1 MTRWFTL
8 AVVASLVLAACSS
21 TETENSSTRAE
32 RPSTSAPDVDGT
44 LDDEAAD
51 EVPVDPAAP
60 SDAGAD
66 TGTDTGQG
74 GDAAGPSGDAPSE
87 APTTNDAEGG
97 QRASD
102 DSGSRARDFGPAGQG
117 VTDSA
122 VKVGFW
128 LLNTDAACNATG
140 AAGQTGRGNCE
151 ERSHAAEANA
161 LTAWVNDNG
170 GVAGRKLDVVVHET
184 HANNSSWAAQAESA
198 CEAFAADEKV
208 FLAISEPQIGRP
220 HFMRCMA
227 NKGIPVIDPGT
238 WAWDSHDYEALFPYI
253 YQPSR
258 VLADRWLPAYV
269 DGLAQ
274 RDFFEGDVPGDV
286 RVGLV
291 RYDSPVHERA
301 TEDVLLP
308 RLAAHG
314 VDDIEEAIVETPGG
328 MSDLGDMNAELS
340 NHILRFKANDVN
352 RVLFFANAEIQF
364 FFYNQAASQNFT
376 PRYGLSTS
384 DWLTLATDN
393 APDGQLDGALAV
405 GWAPGFDTP
414 RERDPESNAAMQRCQ
429 EALASAG
436 IEDSFGGRN
445 VKCDS
450 YFFLKQILDTAP
462 ALNVDGIRASVEAL
476 GTDYQPVA
484 SFAATFGP
492 GRYDGPSVWQHMAY
506 QGDCECFVYEGRS
519 NSF

>member
-1 MTRWFTL
+1 MTRWFAL
-8 AVVASLVLAACSS
+8 PVVVFLVLAACSS

-32 RPSTSAPDVDGT
+32 QPSTSAPPVTATQDDG
-44 LDDEAAD
+44 AAD
-51 EVPVDPAAP
+51 AAPVDPAAP
-60 SDAGAD
+60 SDAGAA
-66 TGTDTGQG
+66 TGQG
-74 GDAAGPSGDAPSE
+74 GDAADPRPDAPAEGPTPSGADGE
-87 APTTNDAEGG
+87 RQG
-97 QRASD
+97 RD
-102 DSGSRARDFGPAGQG
+102 DSGSGDRDFGPEGQG
-117 VTDSA
+117 VSDSA
-122 VKVGFW
+122 VKVGVW

-151 ERSHAAEANA
+151 ERSHTAEAKA

-170 GVAGRKLDVVVHET
+170 GVAGRELDVVIHET

-198 CEAFAADEKV
+198 CERFAEDEKV

-238 WAWDSHDYEALFPYI
+238 WAWDSHDYQELFPYI

-258 VLADRWLPAYV
+258 VVADRWLPAYV

-274 RDFFEGDVPGDV
+274 RGFFEGDVPGDV

-314 VDDIEEAIVETPGG
+314 VDDVEEAVVETPGG
-328 MSDLGDMNAELS
+328 MSELSDMNAELS
-340 NHILRFKANDVN
+340 NHVLRFKANDVN

-364 FFYNQAASQNFT
+364 FWYNHAASQNFT
-376 PRYGLSTS
+376 PRYGLSSS
-384 DWLTLATDN
+384 DWLTLAADN
-393 APDGQLDGALAV
+393 APNGQLDGALAV

-414 RERDPESNAAMQRCQ
+414 RERDPETNAAIQTCQ

-436 IEDSFGGRN
+436 IEDSYGGRN
-445 VKCDS
+445 VKCDQ
-450 YFFLKQILDTAP
+450 YFFLKEVLDTAP
-462 ALNVDGIRASVEAL
+462 ALNVEGVRASVEAL

-484 SFAATFGP
+484 SFATTFGP
-492 GRYDGPSVWQHMAY
+492 RRYDGPSVWRHLSY
-506 QGDCECFVYEGRS
+506 QGDCGCFVYEGGAS
-519 NSF
+519 SF